1 MKKQTCALIF
11 MQLFTA
17 MAQTTMATLAAF
29 HLVSNMVAQD
39 MLSAI
44 PEDRSKDARIVQ
56 PGSRCGKHPDP
67 PEYIATY
74 RT

>member
-1 MKKQTCALIF
+1 MKKQKCALIF
-11 MQLFTA
+11 MQLFAA

-39 MLSAI
+39 MLSVI
-44 PEDRSKDARIVQ
+44 PEDRSKDAWIVQ
-56 PGSRCGKHPDP
+56 PGSSGKHPDP